1 MSAPEQGSQI
11 LDHLLEEPIVS
22 NSSRRT
28 VIVAVRRGFTLVELL
43 VVIAIIGILIAMLL
57 PAVQAARES
66 ARRIQCSNN
75 IRQLGLAL
83 LNYESGQKKFPYSS
97 YWKNYSKT
105 PPVLDLSNINQNNN
119 AQLGENWVI
128 KILPQLEQKV
138 TLQLMDLRHP
148 ISGNAPGSTTVQSQP
163 TPGNIAARAVP
174 ITTMLCPSDPYNST
188 PFKGSASS
196 FTNQMGDN
204 WARGNYAANASLGY
218 MTPANGA
225 SGGTTTTQNLGGVG
239 ISPSKPEIGFW
250 GDRRRRGVMGAN
262 ASISLKEVRDG
273 TSKTLLLGEIRAG
286 LIPQDTRGVW
296 AMSGACPSALWCHG
310 YFADDNGPNDNS
322 AIGNGDDERTCSE
335 VVAAVG
341 GAVKLIRLGMSC
353 WDNGGNGGGAD
364 FQQTARSMHLAGVNV
379 CLCDG
384 SVRFISDFIDKGV
397 DWTAPSISAEHV
409 WDRLN
414 LSDDG
419 QTIEPNQY

>member
-1 MSAPEQGSQI
+1 MSAPEQGSQT
-11 LDHLLEEPIVS
+11 LDHLPKEPIVS
-22 NSSRRT
+22 NSLRRS
-28 VIVAVRRGFTLVELL
+28 VIVAARRGFTLVELL
-43 VVIAIIGILIAMLL
+43 VVIAIIGILIAILL

-66 ARRIQCSNN
+66 ARRVQCSNS

-105 PPVLDLSNINQNNN
+105 PPILDLTNINQNNN

-128 KILPQLEQKV
+128 KILPQIEQKT
-138 TLQLMDLRHP
+138 TLLMMDLSHP
-148 ISGNAPGSTTVQSQP
+148 ISGKAPGSTTTQSLP

-174 ITTMLCPSDPYNST
+174 ISIMLCPSDPYNSK
-188 PFKGSASS
+188 PFMGSAGST
-196 FTNQMGDN
+196 TNQMGDN

-218 MTPANGA
+218 MTPTNGA
-225 SGGTTTTQNLGGVG
+225 SGGTSTTQNLAGVG
-239 ISPSKPEIGFW
+239 ISPSKPESGLW
-250 GDRRRRGVMGAN
+250 GDRHRRGVMGAN
-262 ASISLKEVRDG
+262 AAISLKDVRDG

-286 LIPQDTRGVW
+286 LIPQDTRGTW

-310 YFADDNGPNDNS
+310 YFSDDNGPNDNET
-322 AIGNGDDERTCSE
+322 NGDDERACSDVE
-335 VVAAVG
+335 SSVG
-341 GAVKLIRLGMSC
+341 GYIQLIKKGMSC
-353 WDNGGNGGGAD
+353 WDGNGAD
-364 FQQTARSMHLAGVNV
+364 FQQTARSMHAGGVNA

-397 DWTAPSISAEHV
+397 SWATPSPTAEHV

-414 LSDDG
+414 LSNDG
-419 QTIEPNQY
+419 QTIEPNQF

>member
-11 LDHLLEEPIVS
+11 LDHLMEEPIVS

-28 VIVAVRRGFTLVELL
+28 VIVAVRCGFTLVELL

-138 TLQLMDLRHP
+138 TLQLMDLSHP

-174 ITTMLCPSDPYNST
+174 IATMLCPSDPYSST

-196 FTNQMGDN
+196 LTNQMGDN

-225 SGGTTTTQNLGGVG
+225 SGGTSTTQNLGGVG
-239 ISPSKPEIGFW
+239 ISPSKPESGFW

-353 WDNGGNGGGAD
+353 WDGNGAD

-397 DWTAPSISAEHV
+397 DWTVPSISAEHV